1 MTERKGAWR
10 HGSSCST
17 SGRSRPASRTGSFP
31 RRQFMLAAPALAVAS
46 RGHAE
51 TWPSQPIRLMHGY
64 DAGSNPDTIARHLA
78 PGLGEAL
85 GVQII
90 IEAKPGAAERLAAS
104 QIARMKPD
112 GQVIYLMTGGQ
123 AVVSATDKTLSYRLL
138 QDFDF
143 IGIVTRFPF
152 VFTVAPD
159 SRFKTLAEY
168 VAEARREP
176 GKLTYGTSGVGS
188 TLHMAMELMLSQVG
202 VQMTHVPYKG
212 GIGAPFNDLVGGR
225 LDMHVVTFS
234 NAQPLIRT
242 DKLRALAVTS
252 KERHPGFPDVPTVAE
267 VLVPGYDVVSW
278 LGFAAPAGLP
288 PGIAQKLHAAIVTA
302 MANPAVKAKLEELG
316 NDTRVTSPAEF
327 RARVEADMSR
337 WGPLAHVINQS

>member
-1 MTERKGAWR
+1 MAV
-10 HGSSCST
+10 
-17 SGRSRPASRTGSFP
+17 SRRTALVA
-31 RRQFMLAAPALAVAS
+31 LAAGPFATPALVRAQA
-46 RGHAE
+46 
-51 TWPSQPIRLMHGY
+51 WPSQPIRLIHGY

-78 PGLGEAL
+78 PGLSETL
-85 GVQII
+85 GVQIV
-90 IEAKPGAAERLAAS
+90 IEPKPGAAERLAAS
-104 QIARMKPD
+104 QVARMKPD

-123 AVVSATDKTLSYRLL
+123 AVVSATDKTLSYQLL
-138 QDFDF
+138 RDFDF

-159 SRFKTLAEY
+159 SRFKTLADY
-168 VAEARREP
+168 IAEAKREP

-202 VQMTHVPYKG
+202 AKMTHVPYKG
-212 GIGAPFNDLVGGR
+212 GIGAPYNDLIGGR

-234 NAQPLIRT
+234 NAQPLIKT

-267 VLVPGYDVVSW
+267 TIVPGYDVVSW
-278 LGFAAPAGLP
+278 LGFTAPAGLP
-288 PGIAQKLHAAIVTA
+288 VEIRDKLHAAIVRA
-302 MANPAVKAKLEELG
+302 MANPAVKGKLEELG
-316 NDTRVTSPAEF
+316 NDTRVTTPQEF

-337 WGPLAHVINQS
+337 WGPLAHVVNQS

>member
-1 MTERKGAWR
+1 MAV
-10 HGSSCST
+10 
-17 SGRSRPASRTGSFP
+17 SRRTALVA
-31 RRQFMLAAPALAVAS
+31 LAAAPFATPALVRAQA
-46 RGHAE
+46 
-51 TWPSQPIRLMHGY
+51 WPSQPIRLIHGY

-78 PGLGEAL
+78 PGLSETL
-85 GVQII
+85 GVQIV
-90 IEAKPGAAERLAAS
+90 IEPKPGAAERLAAS
-104 QIARMKPD
+104 QVARMKPD

-123 AVVSATDKTLSYRLL
+123 AVVSATDKTLSYQLL
-138 QDFDF
+138 RDFDF

-159 SRFKTLAEY
+159 SRFKTLADY
-168 VAEARREP
+168 IAEAKREP

-202 VQMTHVPYKG
+202 AKMTHVPYKG
-212 GIGAPFNDLVGGR
+212 GIGAPYNDLIGGR

-234 NAQPLIRT
+234 NAQPLIKT

-267 VLVPGYDVVSW
+267 TIVPGYDVVSW
-278 LGFAAPAGLP
+278 LGFTAPAGLP
-288 PGIAQKLHAAIVTA
+288 VEIRDKLHAAIVRA
-302 MANPAVKAKLEELG
+302 MANPAVKGKLEELG
-316 NDTRVTSPAEF
+316 NDTRVTPPQEF

-337 WGPLAHVINQS
+337 WGPLAHVVNQS